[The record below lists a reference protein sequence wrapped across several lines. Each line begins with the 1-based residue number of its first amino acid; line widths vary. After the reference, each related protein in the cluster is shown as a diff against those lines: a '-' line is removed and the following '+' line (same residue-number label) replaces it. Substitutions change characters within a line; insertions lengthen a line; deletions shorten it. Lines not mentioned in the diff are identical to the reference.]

1 MQTTE
6 GRIDAASYQSL
17 GDRFAEDIPVE
28 SFQAAMRLIEPDGRV
43 FGGAEAV
50 CKTLSYRSGFGAGF
64 PLWCFQR
71 IPGCGQFLSWNYRR
85 IAKHRTL
92 ASAFTTLL
100 WGKGEDAVLVP
111 TYYSARDW
119 FLRMLGAIY
128 LIAFV
133 SYWVQIDGLIGHEGI
148 LPAARWLAA
157 VRTQVGPEAYRLL
170 PTLCW
175 FNSSD
180 WFLHFLCA
188 AGVVLSGFLIFQ
200 LLPTVS
206 LVLLWICYLSLA
218 VAGQVFLN
226 FQWDY
231 LLLETGFFA
240 IFLAP
245 LRILPS
251 RRRVAPMPAL
261 ARFLMV
267 WLLFRLMVMSG
278 IVKLTS
284 GDESWWN
291 LTALSYHYET
301 QPLPTPLAWWA
312 RWLPDWVHATS
323 AVAMFA
329 IEICAPFLLFAPRR
343 LRLFGA
349 ALLVVFQIL
358 IALTGNYCFFNLLT
372 ICLCLLAVDDAVWPR
387 HREKGPAEIRG
398 RSWPDWVLVP
408 MSISVLTFSGM
419 LLWESVYPRSQWP
432 SLLSIP
438 YRYVEPFRSLNGYG
452 LFRVMTKNRPEIIVE
467 GSADGNTWTPYE
479 FKYKPGDLNRP
490 PPIVAPHQPRIDWQM
505 WFAALDDVRREPWFL
520 NFMVRLL
527 ENSKPVV
534 SLLEKNPFR
543 DSPPRYVRARLFQY
557 RFSSESE
564 RKQTGAWWS
573 REEVGNYCPP
583 VSLKTGE

>member
-1 MQTTE
+1 
-6 GRIDAASYQSL
+6 
-17 GDRFAEDIPVE
+17 
-28 SFQAAMRLIEPDGRV
+28 
-43 FGGAEAV
+43 
-50 CKTLSYRSGFGAGF
+50 
-64 PLWCFQR
+64 
-71 IPGCGQFLSWNYRR
+71 
-85 IAKHRTL
+85 
-92 ASAFTTLL
+92 
-100 WGKGEDAVLVP
+100 
-111 TYYSARDW
+111 
-119 FLRMLGAIY
+119 
-128 LIAFV
+128 
-133 SYWVQIDGLIGHEGI
+133 
-148 LPAARWLAA
+148 
-157 VRTQVGPEAYRLL
+157 
-170 PTLCW
+170 
-175 FNSSD
+175 
-180 WFLHFLCA
+180 
-188 AGVVLSGFLIFQ
+188 
-200 LLPTVS
+200 
-206 LVLLWICYLSLA
+206 
-218 VAGQVFLN
+218 
-226 FQWDY
+226 
-231 LLLETGFFA
+231 
-240 IFLAP
+240 
-245 LRILPS
+245 
-251 RRRVAPMPAL
+251 
-261 ARFLMV
+261 
-267 WLLFRLMVMSG
+267 
-278 IVKLTS
+278 
-284 GDESWWN
+284 
-291 LTALSYHYET
+291 
-301 QPLPTPLAWWA
+301 
-312 RWLPDWVHATS
+312 
-323 AVAMFA
+323 
-329 IEICAPFLLFAPRR
+329 

-387 HREKGPAEIRG
+387 HRKKGPAEIRG

-557 RFSSESE
+557 RFSSKSE